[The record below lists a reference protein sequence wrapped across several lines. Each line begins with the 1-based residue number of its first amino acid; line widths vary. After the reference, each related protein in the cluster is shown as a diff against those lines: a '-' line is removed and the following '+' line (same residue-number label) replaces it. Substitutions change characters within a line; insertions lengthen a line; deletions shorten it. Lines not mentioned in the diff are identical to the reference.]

1 MSKQVEFLFDVG
13 SPYSYL
19 AYKQL
24 PKIAAAQGAQI
35 LWTPVLLGGIFQAT
49 GNHSPAEITAKGLHS
64 NIDLQRWAQHFGVAI
79 EMNPNFPINTL
90 QLMRGAVGMQM
101 RSEAEFH
108 TYLDAVFNAMF
119 GKPKNMG
126 QPDVVASVLTD
137 AGIDPA
143 LFLTLVNDP
152 AVKDALKK
160 NTTEAVQRGVFGAP
174 TFFVNG
180 DMYWGQDRL
189 HFVEA
194 ALS

>member
-1 MSKQVEFLFDVG
+1 
-13 SPYSYL
+13 
-19 AYKQL
+19 
-24 PKIAAAQGAQI
+24 
-35 LWTPVLLGGIFQAT
+35 
-49 GNHSPAEITAKGLHS
+49 
-64 NIDLQRWAQHFGVAI
+64 
-79 EMNPNFPINTL
+79 MNPNFPINTL

>member
-49 GNHSPAEITAKGLHS
+49 GNHSPAEIPAKGLHS

-126 QPDVVASVLTD
+126 LPDVVASVLTD
-137 AGIDPA
+137 AGIDSA